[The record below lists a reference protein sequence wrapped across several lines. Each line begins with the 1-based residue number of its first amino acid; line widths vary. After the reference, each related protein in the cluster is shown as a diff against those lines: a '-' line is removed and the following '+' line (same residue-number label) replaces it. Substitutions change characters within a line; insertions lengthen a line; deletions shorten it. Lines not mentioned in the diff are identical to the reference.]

1 MATGMNKTEFGMSTL
16 PTVADG
22 TSSHGPLTTQECGP
36 RVCIQSE
43 IFYEYQ
49 HIVSL
54 NCIKALLKKKR
65 GIYLGWKQ
73 K

>member
-22 TSSHGPLTTQECGP
+22 ASSHGPLTTQECGP

-54 NCIKALLKKKR
+54 NCIKALLKKKKEA
-65 GIYLGWKQ
+65 YT
-73 K
+73 